1 MLRREQIE
9 RLKERYPAG
18 TVVRLGQMEGEH
30 QMPSGM
36 EGKVIDVD
44 DIGQI
49 HVEWENGSTLALNV
63 EEDDFTV
70 VPQKETLSEK
80 KCREFLGKINEILKE
95 TDFYLLNVSCNGGD
109 TAYAAQKLLAM
120 HQAFETVYGE
130 GYVDEEYGMVMMPA
144 VVCGRD
150 SGIRTLAL
158 VTLDLESSG
167 EHFGTIFMTP
177 GGLLEQGSSSLSEK
191 QKQALAEYYIPY
203 DYWYTPL
210 VERDHHV
217 DFTQM
222 PEEVCGRDSGIRT
235 LALVTLDLES
245 SGEHFGTI
253 FMTPGGLLEQG
264 SSSLS
269 EKQKQ
274 ALAEYYIP
282 YDYWYTPL
290 VERDHHVD
298 FTQMP
303 EEVAD
308 IRRMVDEL
316 LVQGEAFHM
325 NEPK

>member
-1 MLRREQIE
+1 MLKREEIA
-9 RLKERYPAG
+9 RLKEKYSKGTPIRLYNMAG
-18 TVVRLGQMEGEH
+18 ETSVPPGSKGIVDH
-30 QMPSGM
+30 
-36 EGKVIDVD
+36 VD

-49 HVEWENGSTLALNV
+49 HMKWENGSCLALNV
-63 EEDDFTV
+63 EEDRFDIITK
-70 VPQKETLSEK
+70 QDEIAEIKQQ
-80 KCREFLGKINEILKE
+80 EFINKINEILEK
-95 TDFYLLNVSCNGGD
+95 TDFKLLNMSCNSEN
-109 TAYAAQKLLAM
+109 TSYAAEKLFAM

-130 GYVDEEYGMVMMPA
+130 GYVDEAYGMVMMPA

-177 GGLLEQGSSSLSEK
+177 GGMMEQG
-191 QKQALAEYYIPY
+191 
-203 DYWYTPL
+203 T
-210 VERDHHV
+210 
-217 DFTQM
+217 
-222 PEEVCGRDSGIRT
+222 
-235 LALVTLDLES
+235 
-245 SGEHFGTI
+245 
-253 FMTPGGLLEQG
+253 
-264 SSSLS
+264 SSLS

-316 LVQGEAFHM
+316 PVQGEAFHM

>member
-36 EGKVIDVD
+36 EGKVTGVD

-70 VPQKETLSEK
+70 VPQKETIAEK
-80 KCREFLGKINEILKE
+80 KCREFLGKVNEILKE
-95 TDFYLLNVSCNGGD
+95 TDFYRLN
-109 TAYAAQKLLAM
+109 
-120 HQAFETVYGE
+120 
-130 GYVDEEYGMVMMPA
+130 EEYGMVMMPA

-177 GGLLEQGSSSLSEK
+177 GGLLEQG
-191 QKQALAEYYIPY
+191 
-203 DYWYTPL
+203 T
-210 VERDHHV
+210 
-217 DFTQM
+217 
-222 PEEVCGRDSGIRT
+222 
-235 LALVTLDLES
+235 
-245 SGEHFGTI
+245 
-253 FMTPGGLLEQG
+253 
-264 SSSLS
+264 SSLS

-316 LVQGEAFHM
+316 PVQGEAFHM
-325 NEPK
+325 NEQK

>member
-1 MLRREQIE
+1 
-9 RLKERYPAG
+9 
-18 TVVRLGQMEGEH
+18 
-30 QMPSGM
+30 
-36 EGKVIDVD
+36 
-44 DIGQI
+44 
-49 HVEWENGSTLALNV
+49 
-63 EEDDFTV
+63 
-70 VPQKETLSEK
+70 
-80 KCREFLGKINEILKE
+80 
-95 TDFYLLNVSCNGGD
+95 
-109 TAYAAQKLLAM
+109 
-120 HQAFETVYGE
+120 
-130 GYVDEEYGMVMMPA
+130 MVMMPA

-177 GGLLEQGSSSLSEK
+177 GGMMEQG
-191 QKQALAEYYIPY
+191 
-203 DYWYTPL
+203 T
-210 VERDHHV
+210 
-217 DFTQM
+217 
-222 PEEVCGRDSGIRT
+222 
-235 LALVTLDLES
+235 
-245 SGEHFGTI
+245 
-253 FMTPGGLLEQG
+253 
-264 SSSLS
+264 SSLS

-316 LVQGEAFHM
+316 PVQGEAFHM